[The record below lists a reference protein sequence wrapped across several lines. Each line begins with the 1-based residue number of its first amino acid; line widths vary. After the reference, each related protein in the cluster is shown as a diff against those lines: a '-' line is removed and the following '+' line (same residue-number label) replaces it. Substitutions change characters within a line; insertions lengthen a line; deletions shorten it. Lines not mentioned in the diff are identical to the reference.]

1 MILAFENLVVD
12 AGNDRQ
18 REEELRKAR
27 KASEQK
33 NYYKDYWEHQMRVNA
48 DKKSLVAG
56 AGER

>member
-1 MILAFENLVVD
+1 MAFENLVVD